1 MSDVVSTDTRTVRR
15 TVIVMVLLAVAFH
28 LVLAGTAI
36 ALQIE
41 GTSEWADQQ
50 D

>member
-1 MSDVVSTDTRTVRR
+1 M
-15 TVIVMVLLAVAFH
+15 LAVAFH
-28 LVLAGTAI
+28 LVFACTAI